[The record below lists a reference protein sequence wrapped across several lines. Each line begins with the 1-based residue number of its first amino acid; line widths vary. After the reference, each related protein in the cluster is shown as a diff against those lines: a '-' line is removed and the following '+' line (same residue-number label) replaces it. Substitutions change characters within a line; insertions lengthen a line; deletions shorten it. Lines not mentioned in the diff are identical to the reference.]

1 MNLRYAALF
10 LMAWLTGWSACAQV
24 KVSVDLDQQQFL
36 PGETIPIKV
45 RIINHSGQT
54 LHLGEDDQWLHVTVL
69 SEGSFVIE
77 QAGDMPVKGAFDL
90 PTAKM
95 ATKEV
100 NISPYFGLNRPGRYS
115 VVATV
120 EIKDWNQRVTST
132 PAEFDIIHG
141 TKLWEKA
148 FGVPH
153 SVLPDGS
160 PEVRKYLLQQA
171 NHLRSQIVLYVR
183 ITDASENRTLKVV
196 PIGPMVSFS
205 DPKAMLDKDSSLHV
219 LYQAGPRVFTYF
231 AITPDG
237 KVLAHE
243 KVEYSAAR
251 PRLSAAEDGSVG
263 VSGGYVTPAPPPAGS
278 PSLDTRTQEDDEG

>member
-1 MNLRYAALF
+1 MNLRFAIVL
-10 LMAWLTGWSACAQV
+10 LTAWLTGWSAIAQV

-36 PGETIPIKV
+36 PGESISIKV
-45 RIINHSGQT
+45 RITNHSGQT
-54 LHLGEDDQWLHVTVL
+54 LHLGDDNEWLHIGVL

-77 QAGDMPVKGAFDL
+77 QAGDIPVQGAFVL

-95 ATKEV
+95 ATKELD
-100 NISPYFGLNRPGRYS
+100 ISPYFGLDRPGRYS

-120 EIKDWNQRVTST
+120 EIKNWNQRITSS

-148 FGVPH
+148 FGVPN
-153 SVLPDGS
+153 SILPDGS

-205 DPKAMLDKDSSLHV
+205 DPKAMLDKDSNLHV

-231 AITPDG
+231 SITPDG
-237 KVLAHE
+237 KVLTHE

-263 VSGGYVTPAPPPAGS
+263 VIGGYVTPTAPPVETPT
-278 PSLDTRTQEDDEG
+278 LDSATHENDEG